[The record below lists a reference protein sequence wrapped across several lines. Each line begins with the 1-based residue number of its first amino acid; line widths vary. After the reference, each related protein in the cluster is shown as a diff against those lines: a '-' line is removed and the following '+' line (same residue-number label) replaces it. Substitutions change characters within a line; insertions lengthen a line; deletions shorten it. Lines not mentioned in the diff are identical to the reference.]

1 LNSNFFLGKP
11 LNATSLLKKKE
22 KNMKLKDAC
31 VLIVIASLISCQI
44 IPFIPRTFAQ
54 TSHTLTG
61 KVLYHGKPV
70 SNFTEKL
77 PSFWVRNESSGEV
90 ASLTFDYDPSTS
102 KYFVYD
108 VLPGQYGINVY
119 VDAVESSGG
128 YAGDFDGWITPI
140 DIPQDQPVVNFDLEV
155 QKIIHLVNPIDN
167 AKVLGSMSDLD
178 SYLQKEI
185 VFRWDP
191 IPEAVLYTLK
201 IEEIEEPYQIIKDV
215 VSIQTNMTEW
225 KPELSLSEDNRF
237 YLFTLYAYDT
247 AQKYVGKLMI
257 VYSNGY
263 GWDYRFRIVE
273 SISTTTTSTTTTTT
287 TPTSTTT
294 TTSTTITTTTAP
306 STTTTTKSTTSTT
319 STATTSTTSSR
330 PTQTLNS
337 TTSTSTTSTTSS
349 PITQTTHSTTSST
362 SHPSTTD
369 KPPST
374 STSSS
379 TTLTS
384 TSTST
389 STTSAQPTKGPDL
402 LVVVVSIVAIIIAVM
417 ILSFILTKKKVR

>member
-1 LNSNFFLGKP
+1 
-11 LNATSLLKKKE
+11 
-22 KNMKLKDAC
+22 MKLKDAC

-61 KVLYHGKPV
+61 KVLYHGNPV

-90 ASLTFDYDPSTS
+90 ASLTFDYNSSTS
-102 KYFVYD
+102 EYFVYNI
-108 VLPGQYGINVY
+108 LPGQYGINVY
-119 VDAVESSGG
+119 FDAVESSGG

-201 IEEIEEPYQIIKDV
+201 IEEIEEPYQFIKDV

-225 KPELSLSEDNRF
+225 KPELSLSKDNRF
-237 YLFTLYAYDT
+237 YLFTLDAYDT

-257 VYSNGY
+257 VYSNGV

-273 SISTTTTSTTTTTT
+273 SISTTTTT

-306 STTTTTKSTTSTT
+306 STTTTTEPTTSTT

>member
-1 LNSNFFLGKP
+1 
-11 LNATSLLKKKE
+11 
-22 KNMKLKDAC
+22 MKLEDAC
-31 VLIVIASLISCQI
+31 VLIVIVALISCQI
-44 IPFIPRTFAQ
+44 IPFIPRAFAQ
-54 TSHTLTG
+54 TSYTLTG
-61 KVLYHGKPV
+61 KVLYHGKPI
-70 SNFTEKL
+70 SDFTEKL

-90 ASLTFDYDPSTS
+90 VSLTFHYDPLTS
-102 KYFVYD
+102 EYSVYD
-108 VLPGQYGINVY
+108 ILPGQYGINVY
-119 VDAVESSGG
+119 IDAAESPGG

-140 DIPQDQPVVNFDLEV
+140 DIPQDQPVVNINLEV
-155 QKIIHLVNPIDN
+155 QKIIHLANPIDN

-201 IEEIEEPYQIIKDV
+201 IEEIEEPYQFIKDV

-225 KPELSLSEDNRF
+225 KPELPLSEDNRF
-237 YLFTLYAYDT
+237 DLFTLYAYDT

-263 GWDYRFRIVE
+263 TWDYRFRIVE
-273 SISTTTTSTTTTTT
+273 SISKTTTT

-294 TTSTTITTTTAP
+294 ATSTSAPTSTSTTTATTTPTPTSTTIATTTAP
-306 STTTTTKSTTSTT
+306 STTTTTKPTTSTV
-319 STATTSTTSSR
+319 TTTTTSSR

-337 TTSTSTTSTTSS
+337 TTYPTTTSTTSP

-362 SHPSTTD
+362 SHPTTTD
-369 KPPST
+369 KPSST
-374 STSSS
+374 STSPS

-384 TSTST
+384 TPTST
-389 STTSAQPTKGPDL
+389 STASDQPTKGPDL
-402 LVVVVSIVAIIIAVM
+402 LVVVVSIVVIIIAVM
-417 ILSFILTKKKVR
+417 ILTFILARKKAK

>member
-1 LNSNFFLGKP
+1 
-11 LNATSLLKKKE
+11 
-22 KNMKLKDAC
+22 MKLEDAC
-31 VLIVIASLISCQI
+31 VLIVIVALISCQI
-44 IPFIPRTFAQ
+44 IPFIPRAFAQ
-54 TSHTLTG
+54 TSYTLTG
-61 KVLYHGKPV
+61 KVLYHEKPI
-70 SNFTEKL
+70 SDFTEKL
-77 PSFWVRNESSGEV
+77 PSFWARNESSGEV
-90 ASLTFDYDPSTS
+90 VSLTFHYDPLTS
-102 KYFVYD
+102 EYSVYD
-108 VLPGQYGINVY
+108 ILPGQYGINVY
-119 VDAVESSGG
+119 IDAAESSGG

-140 DIPQDQPVVNFDLEV
+140 DIPQDQPVVNINLEV
-155 QKIIHLVNPIDN
+155 QKIVHLVNPIDN

-178 SYLQKEI
+178 SYLQKGI

-201 IEEIEEPYQIIKDV
+201 IEEIEEPYQFIKDV

-225 KPELSLSEDNRF
+225 KPELPLSEDNRF
-237 YLFTLYAYDT
+237 DLFTLYAYDT

-263 GWDYRFRIVE
+263 TWDYRFRIVE
-273 SISTTTTSTTTTTT
+273 SISTTTTATPTSTSTATATTTT
-287 TPTSTTT
+287 TPTSTT
-294 TTSTTITTTTAP
+294 IATTTAP
-306 STTTTTKSTTSTT
+306 STTTTTKPTTTTT
-319 STATTSTTSSR
+319 STATASTTSSR

-337 TTSTSTTSTTSS
+337 TTYPTTTSTTSP

-362 SHPSTTD
+362 SHPMTTD
-369 KPPST
+369 KPSST
-374 STSSS
+374 STSPS

-417 ILSFILTKKKVR
+417 ILSFILARKKAK